1 MKKMLLEN
9 LALKVSAVLIAVLLW
24 LFVTWK
30 GQSEMTVDVPIE
42 FKDVPVGVGIVSASA
57 KSANVTVKGQDRIMK
72 SLRPSDLR
80 VLVDM
85 GKARK
90 GEGVFHINKDDVKL
104 PYAMTVTGI
113 DPSTIRVKLEETITK
128 VVPVKPSITGALEAG
143 FHIKFVDVE
152 PKNIVIQGLRSEV
165 RRISE
170 IGTDTMDISGARASQ
185 TQEINIDA
193 AGANIRPE
201 RDKVRVTVVI
211 AGGKK

>member
-1 MKKMLLEN
+1 MKKLLLEN
-9 LALKVSAVLIAVLLW
+9 LALKISAVLIAVLLW

-57 KSANVTVKGQDRIMK
+57 KSVNVTVKGQDRVMK

-85 GKARK
+85 SRAKK

-113 DPSTIRVKLEETITK
+113 DPSTVRVKLDETITK
-128 VVPVKPSITGALEAG
+128 VVLVKPSITGMPDAG
-143 FHIKFVDVE
+143 FHVKFVDVE

-165 RRISE
+165 RKINE
-170 IGTDTMDISGARASQ
+170 IGTDIMDISGAKTNQ
-185 TQEINIDA
+185 TQEVNIDA
-193 AGANIRPE
+193 AGANIKPE
-201 RDKVRVTVVI
+201 KDKVRVTVVI

>member
-128 VVPVKPSITGALEAG
+128 VVPVKPSITGAPEAG

>member
-1 MKKMLLEN
+1 MLLEN

-42 FKDVPVGVGIVSASA
+42 FKDVPVGVGIVSTSA
-57 KSANVTVKGQDRIMK
+57 KSVNVTVKGQDRIMK

-90 GEGVFHINKDDVKL
+90 GEEVFHINKDDVKL
-104 PYAMTVTGI
+104 PYAMTVTSI

-128 VVPVKPSITGALEAG
+128 VVPVKPSITGA
-143 FHIKFVDVE
+143 
-152 PKNIVIQGLRSEV
+152 P
-165 RRISE
+165 
-170 IGTDTMDISGARASQ
+170 
-185 TQEINIDA
+185 
-193 AGANIRPE
+193 
-201 RDKVRVTVVI
+201 
-211 AGGKK
+211 